1 MPPAKKT
8 ATRSTSRTA
17 SKAAGTGPITRR
29 EVERATARFDKALD
43 DATKALTA
51 MRSDLGTGARTAYK
65 DVAATLKTL
74 RRDAQKTSRT
84 LIKDLEQLRGSVTQ
98 SKGTS
103 RRTTRSRSSARSAT
117 KSASTS
123 SKRSTA
129 SRRAAAK

>member
-84 LIKDLEQLRGSVTQ
+84 LIKDLEQLRG
-98 SKGTS
+98 
-103 RRTTRSRSSARSAT
+103 